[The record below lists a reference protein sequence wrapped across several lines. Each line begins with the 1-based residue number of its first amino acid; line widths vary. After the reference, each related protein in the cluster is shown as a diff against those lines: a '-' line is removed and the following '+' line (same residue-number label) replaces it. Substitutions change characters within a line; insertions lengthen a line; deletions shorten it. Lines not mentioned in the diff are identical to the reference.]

1 MDEGQ
6 RGATGHHQAAGCP
19 SLVEDGRSRP
29 GRYVRQ
35 VRGQAHRVREGLGRH
50 RRPVQGPAGGD
61 RYPDLGVRAGELN
74 ELFSQVAKTG
84 SIGKARKAA

>member
-19 SLVEDGRSRP
+19 WWKTDAAGQVVMSVRFGARP
-29 GRYVRQ
+29 I
-35 VRGQAHRVREGLGRH
+35 EF
-50 RRPVQGPAGGD
+50 
-61 RYPDLGVRAGELN
+61 EK
-74 ELFSQVAKTG
+74 LFSQAAKTG